1 MPAWS
6 VVFLAL
12 FVTIAIGVPIP
23 MAIGL
28 ATLGG
33 LMAIDIAAVSL
44 AQSAFNALNNVPIM
58 AVALFVFAGALM
70 ERGGLADRLVR
81 FAQALVGGFAGS
93 LGIVAVL
100 ACMFF
105 AAISGSGPA
114 TAAAVGAVTLPA
126 MARERYPAAFGGAII
141 ASGGALGSLIP
152 PSNLMVFYGIVA
164 SVSIPKLFLAGVVPG
179 VLAGALMMLA
189 VYLLARR
196 RGYGASVV
204 AAGDQ
209 ARRVSAAAIA
219 RAAWDAKW
227 ALAAPLVILGGIYGG
242 AFTPTEAAS
251 VAVFYA
257 FFVGAAI
264 YRELDWPRFVES
276 LRVTSLICGGIVIML
291 GPAIAFGQL
300 AALMQIPEEIGKLM
314 GPVANDPI
322 AILAIVV
329 LVFVVTGTFMESIAQ
344 IILFTPLFLPLASG
358 AGIDPITLGVIIVL
372 TCEIGFLTPPVGANL
387 FVAMRI
393 AGVSLA
399 AVSRS
404 IVPFLLVYLLIVVL
418 VAWLPGLALWL
429 PGFMH

>member
-6 VVFLAL
+6 IVFLAL
-12 FVTIAIGVPIP
+12 FVLIALGVPIP

-33 LMAIDIAAVSL
+33 LMAIEIPAVSL

-179 VLAGALMMLA
+179 LLAGAMMMLA
-189 VYLLARR
+189 VYLISRR
-196 RGYGASVV
+196 RGYGIARLQPRASPLT
-204 AAGDQ
+204 
-209 ARRVSAAAIA
+209 IA

-227 ALAAPLVILGGIYGG
+227 ALAAPVVILGGIYGG
-242 AFTPTEAAS
+242 AFTPTEAAA

-257 FFVGAAI
+257 FFVGVAI
-264 YRELDWPRFVES
+264 YRELDWSRFVAS

-314 GPVANDPI
+314 GPFANDPV
-322 AILAIVV
+322 AIIAIVV
-329 LVFVVTGTFMESIAQ
+329 FVFVVTGTFMESIAQ
-344 IILFTPLFLPLASG
+344 IILFTPLFLPLATG

-387 FVAMRI
+387 FVAMRL
-393 AGVSLA
+393 AVVSLA
-399 AVSRS
+399 AVSRA
-404 IVPFLLVYLLIVVL
+404 IVPFLLVYLVVVAL

-429 PGFMH
+429 PGFMR